1 MALESCHA
9 EIGLNSRQS
18 TSLSEVSGAQWSSL
32 ENPGE
37 RLIIKSAPT
46 LESDYPVIGSSGR
59 QSVAR
64 LATSGAPPVQE
75 KQVGFVGPI
84 ESDKNIAKFFTFT
97 CIQISHYCL
106 QLGRIFV

>member
-37 RLIIKSAPT
+37 RLIIKSGAKPRE
-46 LESDYPVIGSSGR
+46 LRMGR
-59 QSVAR
+59 MKW
-64 LATSGAPPVQE
+64 G
-75 KQVGFVGPI
+75 
-84 ESDKNIAKFFTFT
+84 
-97 CIQISHYCL
+97 
-106 QLGRIFV
+106 